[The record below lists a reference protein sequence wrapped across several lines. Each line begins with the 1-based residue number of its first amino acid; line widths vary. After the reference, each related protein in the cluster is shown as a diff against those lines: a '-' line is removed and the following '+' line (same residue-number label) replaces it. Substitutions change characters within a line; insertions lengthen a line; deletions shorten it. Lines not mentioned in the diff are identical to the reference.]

1 MKETADTRA
10 VAGAPPALAAAC
22 FASMASMRLCD
33 AMLPALAADFQLGA
47 AQTAGAISVF
57 AIAYGLLQLLAG
69 PLGDRLGKARVVG
82 AAAVACGLAG
92 FGAALSAS
100 WPWLLLCRGLMG
112 ATAAGIVPLTLAWI
126 GDQVPWDRR
135 QVALARLLG
144 WTVTGM
150 MAGAWAG
157 GALTQA
163 LGWRA
168 TFACVGVLLVV
179 AGAVALWHRPAD
191 AAAAGGPQRSY
202 RERVA
207 LLLRERWPRQLYAL
221 ALCEGAAVFGV
232 IAFVPSL
239 LHERFALPL
248 GAAGGTLA
256 LFGLGGLL
264 YSRAAGWLLKR
275 LSMGTLATAGG
286 VLLAAAF
293 GTLALMPHWGFALP
307 ACVCAGLGFYLLH
320 GGLQT
325 CATQLSAQARGTA
338 VSLFACVLFI
348 GQSVG
353 VSAVA
358 WLGAQQRSGLALLLA
373 AVLLLAVAVAFA
385 RGVRRDAAAPAG
397 LEAP

>member
-1 MKETADTRA
+1 MTAATDARA

-82 AAAVACGLAG
+82 AAALACGLAG
-92 FGAALSAS
+92 FGAALATT

-135 QVALARLLG
+135 QVALARLLS

-168 TFACVGVLLVV
+168 TFACVGVLLMV

-191 AAAAGGPQRSY
+191 AVAAGGPQLSY

-221 ALCEGAAVFGV
+221 ALLEGAAVFGV
-232 IAFVPSL
+232 IALVPSL

-275 LSMGTLATAGG
+275 LSMGLLATSGG
-286 VLLAAAF
+286 MLLAAAF
-293 GTLALMPHWGFALP
+293 GTLALMPHWGFAVP
-307 ACVCAGLGFYLLH
+307 ACVVAGLGFYLLH

-348 GQSVG
+348 GQSLG

-358 WLGAQQRSGLALLLA
+358 WLAAHQLAAAALLGSGA
-373 AVLLLAVAVAFA
+373 SLLLLSLGFA
-385 RGVRRDAAAPAG
+385 RGVRRSVAS
-397 LEAP
+397 